1 MSDLATSIST
11 ATRHPTDVHSLMRR
25 PSQRRLADTFLWI
38 GLLLLLFGIA
48 DLVLN
53 SSSDDSGGM
62 STATHRPPNTNSKN
76 ASTRQQSLQLDQQQQ
91 RHLRTVQPLKR
102 LQQRQRR
109 QRRQRHQNNVNS
121 KASKVGIVSTGGN
134 VDDDDPIAAI
144 NSHADTIR
152 PYSSSS
158 LQSGDSDGDFDRDG
172 DHDAL
177 DTPNNIAASE
187 SSGDDGE
194 ANSFDNPVRADM
206 VISCQHTKSNPHL
219 VTDSRGYIC
228 PHTLLQQVKGCCST
242 TYTATT
248 TTLNNKHHTE
258 LHHILERYAC
268 EACDQHQCCESYE
281 QCVSCCLAPKHSRT
295 RAAIQTHA
303 GFRHYAIHTDFD
315 ICAAACRSGSNSV
328 VHENA
333 YKHLRH
339 HCFGLSP
346 PAIDPLLHRGVFDF
360 ATPVSNHNSQS
371 VQQQQQQQQEQH
383 QHYHH

>member
-1 MSDLATSIST
+1 MSS
-11 ATRHPTDVHSLMRR
+11 
-25 PSQRRLADTFLWI
+25 
-38 GLLLLLFGIA
+38 
-48 DLVLN
+48 
-53 SSSDDSGGM
+53 
-62 STATHRPPNTNSKN
+62 ATHRPPNINSKN
-76 ASTRQQSLQLDQQQQ
+76 AYTRQQSLQLLEQQQQ

-109 QRRQRHQNNVNS
+109 QRHQDNANS
-121 KASKVGIVSTGGN
+121 KGSKVGIMSNGVN
-134 VDDDDPIAAI
+134 VDDDPIAAI

-152 PYSSSS
+152 PYSSSL
-158 LQSGDSDGDFDRDG
+158 LQSDDSEGDFNRDG

-177 DTPNNIAASE
+177 DTPNNIAINE
-187 SSGDDGE
+187 SGQEDGE
-194 ANSFDNPVRADM
+194 GSSTDNPVRADM

-248 TTLNNKHHTE
+248 TTLNNGHHTE

-268 EACDQHQCCESYE
+268 QACDQHQCCESYE
-281 QCVSCCLAPKHSRT
+281 QCVSCCLAPKHSLT

-360 ATPVSNHNSQS
+360 ATPVSNRNSQP
-371 VQQQQQQQQEQH
+371 VQQQEQH
-383 QHYHH
+383 QHHYHQLKV